1 MRPTLAAM
9 TASLVR
15 AAARVLLVD
24 AAGRVLLF
32 RGCDPA
38 RRDAGTWWFTVGGGL
53 DEGESPREGAARELF
68 EETGLRVAPEELGE
82 PVHEEI
88 ADFAFAGSQI
98 LQQQEFF
105 LLRVD
110 AHEVDTAGFTPL
122 ELDAVYEHRWWSL
135 EELAATDDVVYPTDL
150 VELLTRLGV

>member
-9 TASLVR
+9 TAPLVR
-15 AAARVLLVD
+15 TAARVLLVD

-38 RRDAGTWWFTVGGGL
+38 QREAGTWWITVGGGL
-53 DEGESPREGAARELF
+53 DAGESAREGAARELF
-68 EETGLRVAPEELGE
+68 EETGLRVAPEALGE
-82 PVHEEI
+82 PVHEEL
-88 ADFAFAGSQI
+88 ADFAFAGSHV
-98 LQQQEFF
+98 LQQQEYF

-122 ELDAVYEHRWWSL
+122 ELEAVFEHRWWSL
-135 EELAATDDVVYPTDL
+135 DELAATDEVVYPLDL
-150 VELLTRLGV
+150 VDLLTRLGV